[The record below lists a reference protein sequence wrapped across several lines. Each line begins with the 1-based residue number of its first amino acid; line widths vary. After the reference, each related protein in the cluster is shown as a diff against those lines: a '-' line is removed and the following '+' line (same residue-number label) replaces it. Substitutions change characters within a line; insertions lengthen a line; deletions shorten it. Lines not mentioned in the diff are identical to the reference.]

1 MTVDDLIGKK
11 IQGYEIQ
18 DRIGQGGMATVYRA
32 LQTSMNRT
40 VAIKILPK
48 HLMRDDSYLM
58 RFQREADI
66 ISRLEHRNII
76 PVYDYGNDD
85 GLLYLVMRYMPAGSI
100 DDRIRLGA
108 LSYAEIQNIIQQI
121 APALDYAHAR
131 GVLHRDLKP
140 SNILLDDDGGAYLT
154 DFGIARIFDGQKE
167 DTITTQGIVGTPS
180 YMSPEQAQGHTLDG
194 RSDIY
199 SLGISLFEMATG
211 RRPFEND
218 TPYSIAVMQ
227 VTAQP
232 PNPRHINPDISPAL
246 EEVILKAIKKKPKN
260 RFSTAL
266 ELSQALDEAIQN
278 PNKHLEVVE
287 PINVSLDVTQPSGI
301 LSESDFTVPHP
312 VTPTPIPAHHTPTPQ
327 PKPLSY
333 PSHPSRPRPASAS
346 QGRVLRKKK
355 GFNGSFWASVV
366 IGGLIGCALL
376 TMIVVALGMM
386 ANDFLRRDRT
396 QTTIHTPIPSL
407 DPTAESA
414 LATMAGNAAW
424 LGLDS
429 ETPIFPNVTPIP
441 TREATSPSVTLT
453 LQQPIALPSDFD
465 PNISQMIY
473 FASSENGL
481 FDLFLMNLR
490 TGEQIRLTQN
500 QGDNLYPM
508 LSPDGKR
515 IAFQSNRDG
524 QYDIFVMDLA
534 SRESVKLI
542 ALDGDQ
548 LMPAWSPDGRYIV
561 FASDTRG
568 DGTYDLARV
577 ESDGTSKAEV
587 VYSDGLRNN
596 HPRYSPDGRYLTF
609 MNGSANDARDWRV
622 LVFDWRDGSVRT
634 VSGDTTHNAY
644 PMFAPD
650 GAILYVADGDD
661 GQRNIIRTTGTL
673 FNQRRILYSSA
684 GLVWGMHY
692 SPDGEFIVFHQDEKN
707 KVEMLLMRDDGTDV
721 TYLDGLK
728 GYYPIWIP

>member
-11 IQGYEIQ
+11 IQGYEII

-32 LQTSMNRT
+32 LQTSMNRS

-100 DDRIRLGA
+100 DDRIRQGA
-108 LSYAEIQNIIQQI
+108 LSSAEILNIIQQI

-180 YMSPEQAQGHTLDG
+180 YMSPEQAQGHVLDG

-232 PNPRHINPDISPAL
+232 PNPRHINPEIPPAV
-246 EEVILKAIKKKPKN
+246 EEVIMKAIKKKPKN
-260 RFSTAL
+260 RFQTAIELAQAL
-266 ELSQALDEAIQN
+266 ETAIQHPDSRIETN
-278 PNKHLEVVE
+278 E
-287 PINVSLDVTQPSGI
+287 PRAVSLDVTQPSGV
-301 LSESDFTVPHP
+301 LSEGDFTIPNP
-312 VTPTPIPAHHTPTPQ
+312 ATITPHTPH

-333 PSHPSRPRPASAS
+333 PNHPARQRPASAPQS
-346 QGRVLRKKK
+346 RPVRRKQGY
-355 GFNGSFWASVV
+355 NASFWLS
-366 IGGLIGCALL
+366 IGVGGMIGCALL
-376 TMIVVALGMM
+376 MLLIVVMGMW
-386 ANDFLRRDRT
+386 ANDFLKRDRA
-396 QTTIHTPIPSL
+396 QTTIHTAIPSL
-407 DPTAESA
+407 DPIAEA
-414 LATMAGNAAW
+414 ARATMGGNAAL

-429 ETPIFPNVTPIP
+429 GTPIFSPVTPIP
-441 TREATSPSVTLT
+441 TRTIPTASVVITP
-453 LQQPIALPSDFD
+453 QQPVALPNDFD
-465 PNISQMIY
+465 PDLSQLIY
-473 FASSENGL
+473 FSNTASETH
-481 FDLFLMNLR
+481 DLWLINLR
-490 TGEQIRLTQN
+490 TGNQTPLTQK
-500 QGDNLYPM
+500 QGNNIYPM

-515 IAFQSNRDG
+515 IAFNSDRNG
-524 QYDIFVMDLA
+524 LMEIFIMDIA
-534 SRESVKLI
+534 SRETISLI
-542 ALDGDQ
+542 ASQ
-548 LMPAWSPDGRYIV
+548 HSQFSPSWSPDGRYVV
-561 FASDTRG
+561 FGFNSRD
-568 DGTYDLARV
+568 DGTLDLVRV
-577 ESDGTSKAEV
+577 TSDGSGKIEMI
-587 VYSDGLRNN
+587 YSDGKRNS
-596 HPRYSPDGRYLTF
+596 HPRYSPDGRYLVF
-609 MNGSANDARDWRV
+609 SSGSPTAIMDWQIK
-622 LVFDWRDGSVRT
+622 VFDFSDGSVQQ
-634 VSGDTTHNAY
+634 VSRSDDVYSAY
-644 PMFAPD
+644 PIFAPD
-650 GAILYVADGDD
+650 GAILYVTDGDD
-661 GQRNIIRTTGTL
+661 GQREIIRATGENYQDKQTL
-673 FNQRRILYSSA
+673 YASEGR
-684 GLVWGMHY
+684 VWGMNY
-692 SPDGEFIVFHQDEKN
+692 TPDGQYIVFHEAHIFDPQI
-707 KVEMLLMRDDGTDV
+707 MLMRADGTDV
-721 TYLDGLK
+721 MQLDGLK